1 MESTDSLLYSLVGL
15 IIGSLV
21 LWGIISSA
29 TKSEQRNKIL
39 LQNQKLLALL
49 AEKLGC
55 DVSTINDV
63 MKGRR

>member
-39 LQNQKLLALL
+39 LQNQKLLALI